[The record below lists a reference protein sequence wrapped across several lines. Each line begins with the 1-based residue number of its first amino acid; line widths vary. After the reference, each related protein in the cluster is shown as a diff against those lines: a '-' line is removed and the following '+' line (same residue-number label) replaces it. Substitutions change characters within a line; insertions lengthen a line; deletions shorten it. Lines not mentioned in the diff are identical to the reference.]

1 MPLWLWGAIDNVT
14 FNQINKSIGFL
25 TKKLDVSMASML
37 EYIKTILQK
46 VSFDKALFE
55 KELRKAI
62 AMLVPEEIKQL
73 KTWCYAQFGKI
84 YRVVLNRCFSRV
96 RFS

>member
-1 MPLWLWGAIDNVT
+1 
-14 FNQINKSIGFL
+14 
-25 TKKLDVSMASML
+25 MATML

-46 VSFDKALFE
+46 VSFDKGLFE
-55 KELRKAI
+55 KELKKAI

-73 KTWCYAQFGKI
+73 KSWCYEQFGRM

>member
-1 MPLWLWGAIDNVT
+1 
-14 FNQINKSIGFL
+14 
-25 TKKLDVSMASML
+25 MATML
-37 EYIKTILQK
+37 EYIKMILQK
-46 VSFDKALFE
+46 VSFDKSLFE
-55 KELRKAI
+55 KELKKAI

-73 KTWCYAQFGKI
+73 KSWCYAQFGRM